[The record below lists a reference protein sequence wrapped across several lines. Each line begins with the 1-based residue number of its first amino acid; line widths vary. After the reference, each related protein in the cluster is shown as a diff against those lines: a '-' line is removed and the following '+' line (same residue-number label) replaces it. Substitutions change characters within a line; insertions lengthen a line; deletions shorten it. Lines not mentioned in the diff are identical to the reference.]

1 MEDSDKL
8 FGVFL
13 IRGLRKNQ
21 NVSVLLGEKP
31 NIRLKGFNARVRIIK
46 IYRKKLHLVNLISLA
61 G

>member
-46 IYRKKLHLVNLISLA
+46 IYRKKTASR
-61 G
+61 